1 MKKATYYIEN
11 TDTLN
16 KVLEVIKDV
25 VPCFIER
32 EYIEMNY
39 SQITI
44 TARAE
49 DFATVENYLAPLV

>member
-11 TDTLN
+11 TVNLDATLEML
-16 KVLEVIKDV
+16 KVVI
-25 VPCFIER
+25 PCFIER

-39 SQITI
+39 SEVTI

-49 DFATVENYLAPLV
+49 DFATVENYLAPLM